1 MSSSMEF
8 WGVEVKAG
16 KPLKV
21 TPEDDV
27 ILHLSHAAL
36 GEAKKTKESEFVP
49 LFIKVGEK
57 KLVLGTLSPETIP
70 QLAFDL
76 VLEQEF
82 ELSHNWKNGS
92 IFFTGYK
99 SVLPD
104 DGEEFSDFGSE
115 DESEDEEEE
124 VPVVKAENGKVQ
136 KAKPAAP
143 AKAAAAKPEAAKP
156 KAKAAVVPAKPEN
169 ESDDSDDDSEDD
181 EDESSDDG
189 EVALSMMQDM
199 SVDAGADSDDDEDDS
214 DDSEDEET
222 PTPKKPEQG
231 KKRSNDSA
239 VKTPVPAKK
248 AKQATPA
255 KSDGKKAVHTATPHP
270 AKNVAKTAGSAAKTP
285 KSGGEFSCKSCDRS
299 FGTDGALQSHAKAKH
314 TAK

>member
-104 DGEEFSDFGSE
+104 DDHN
-115 DESEDEEEE
+115 D
-124 VPVVKAENGKVQ
+124 VIGKVQ

-189 EVALSMMQDM
+189 EVAY
-199 SVDAGADSDDDEDDS
+199 DDEDDS

>member
-1 MSSSMEF
+1 MSSTGKINRRGPEPTEKTNNNRKNRVTERAVSFHGGKIAEQIAPPPQAEARMQRPKTLPNLLAGRNMNSSSVEIRPLKLTKLLLNVTVQGSVGAVQMLVSPESTVGELIAAVIRQYNKEGRRPVIATDPSRF
-8 WGVEVKAG
+8 GLHYSQFSLESVEVKAG

-104 DGEEFSDFGSE
+104 DGYPFITCCF
-115 DESEDEEEE
+115 
-124 VPVVKAENGKVQ
+124 
-136 KAKPAAP
+136 
-143 AKAAAAKPEAAKP
+143 
-156 KAKAAVVPAKPEN
+156 
-169 ESDDSDDDSEDD
+169 
-181 EDESSDDG
+181 
-189 EVALSMMQDM
+189 
-199 SVDAGADSDDDEDDS
+199 
-214 DDSEDEET
+214 
-222 PTPKKPEQG
+222 
-231 KKRSNDSA
+231 
-239 VKTPVPAKK
+239 
-248 AKQATPA
+248 
-255 KSDGKKAVHTATPHP
+255 
-270 AKNVAKTAGSAAKTP
+270 
-285 KSGGEFSCKSCDRS
+285 
-299 FGTDGALQSHAKAKH
+299 
-314 TAK
+314 

>member
-16 KPLKV
+16 QPLKV

-36 GEAKKTKESEFVP
+36 GEAKKTKENEFVP
-49 LFIKVGEK
+49 LFIKVGDK

-92 IFFTGYK
+92 IYFTGYK
-99 SVLPD
+99 SILPD
-104 DGEEFSDFGSE
+104 VASNSPET
-115 DESEDEEEE
+115 
-124 VPVVKAENGKVQ
+124 GKVQ

-156 KAKAAVVPAKPEN
+156 KSKAAAVPVKPEN
-169 ESDDSDDDSEDD
+169 ESDE
-181 EDESSDDG
+181 
-189 EVALSMMQDM
+189 
-199 SVDAGADSDDDEDDS
+199 SDDDEDDS
-214 DDSEDEET
+214 DDDSDESGEDAGADSDEDDDSDDSEDEKT

-255 KSDGKKAVHTATPHP
+255 KTGELPIKITPMLSLVCSVVGDICSL
-270 AKNVAKTAGSAAKTP
+270 K
-285 KSGGEFSCKSCDRS
+285 D
-299 FGTDGALQSHAKAKH
+299 
-314 TAK
+314 

>member
-104 DGEEFSDFGSE
+104 DND
-115 DESEDEEEE
+115 
-124 VPVVKAENGKVQ
+124 VIGKVQ

-189 EVALSMMQDM
+189 EVACNDFVGLDDLKMWIFAMTTHSPTIN
-199 SVDAGADSDDDEDDS
+199 DAGH
-214 DDSEDEET
+214 
-222 PTPKKPEQG
+222 
-231 KKRSNDSA
+231 
-239 VKTPVPAKK
+239 V
-248 AKQATPA
+248 
-255 KSDGKKAVHTATPHP
+255 
-270 AKNVAKTAGSAAKTP
+270 
-285 KSGGEFSCKSCDRS
+285 C
-299 FGTDGALQSHAKAKH
+299 
-314 TAK
+314 

>member
-1 MSSSMEF
+1 
-8 WGVEVKAG
+8 
-16 KPLKV
+16 
-21 TPEDDV
+21 
-27 ILHLSHAAL
+27 
-36 GEAKKTKESEFVP
+36 
-49 LFIKVGEK
+49 
-57 KLVLGTLSPETIP
+57 
-70 QLAFDL
+70 
-76 VLEQEF
+76 
-82 ELSHNWKNGS
+82 
-92 IFFTGYK
+92 
-99 SVLPD
+99 
-104 DGEEFSDFGSE
+104 
-115 DESEDEEEE
+115 
-124 VPVVKAENGKVQ
+124 
-136 KAKPAAP
+136 
-143 AKAAAAKPEAAKP
+143 
-156 KAKAAVVPAKPEN
+156 
-169 ESDDSDDDSEDD
+169 
-181 EDESSDDG
+181 
-189 EVALSMMQDM
+189 MMQDM

>member
-82 ELSHNWKNGS
+82 ELSHNWKNG
-92 IFFTGYK
+92 K
-99 SVLPD
+99 
-104 DGEEFSDFGSE
+104 

-189 EVALSMMQDM
+189 EDM

>member
-1 MSSSMEF
+1 M
-8 WGVEVKAG
+8 
-16 KPLKV
+16 
-21 TPEDDV
+21 
-27 ILHLSHAAL
+27 ILQFQAAL
-36 GEAKKTKESEFVP
+36 GEAKKTKENEFVP
-49 LFIKVGEK
+49 LFIKVGDK

-92 IFFTGYK
+92 IYFTGYK
-99 SVLPD
+99 SILPELQCFVLYSCIVPD
-104 DGEEFSDFGSE
+104 IVSLASNSPET
-115 DESEDEEEE
+115 
-124 VPVVKAENGKVQ
+124 GKVQ

-156 KAKAAVVPAKPEN
+156 KSKAAAVPVKPEN
-169 ESDDSDDDSEDD
+169 ESDESDDDEDDSDDDS
-181 EDESSDDG
+181 DESG
-189 EVALSMMQDM
+189 EAMVQDM
-199 SVDAGADSDDDEDDS
+199 SVDAGADSDEDDDS
-214 DDSEDEET
+214 DDSEDEKT

-255 KSDGKKAVHTATPHP
+255 KTAAHTATPHP
-270 AKNVAKTAGSAAKTP
+270 AKNAAKTAGSAAKSP
-285 KSGGEFSCKSCDRS
+285 KSGGEFACKSCDRS
-299 FGTDGALQSHAKAKH
+299 FGSDGALQSHAKAKH

>member
-1 MSSSMEF
+1 
-8 WGVEVKAG
+8 
-16 KPLKV
+16 
-21 TPEDDV
+21 
-27 ILHLSHAAL
+27 
-36 GEAKKTKESEFVP
+36 KTKESEFVP

-104 DGEEFSDFGSE
+104 DGYHFGSE

-124 VPVVKAENGKVQ
+124 VPVVKAENDVIGKVQ

-181 EDESSDDG
+181 EDESS
-189 EVALSMMQDM
+189 DM

>member
-16 KPLKV
+16 QPLKV

-36 GEAKKTKESEFVP
+36 GEAKKTKENEFVP
-49 LFIKVGEK
+49 LFIKVGDK

-92 IFFTGYK
+92 ISSNSPET
-99 SVLPD
+99 
-104 DGEEFSDFGSE
+104 
-115 DESEDEEEE
+115 
-124 VPVVKAENGKVQ
+124 GKVQ

-156 KAKAAVVPAKPEN
+156 KSKAAAVPVKPEN
-169 ESDDSDDDSEDD
+169 ESDE
-181 EDESSDDG
+181 
-189 EVALSMMQDM
+189 
-199 SVDAGADSDDDEDDS
+199 SDDDEDDS
-214 DDSEDEET
+214 DDDSDESGEDESVEVVCNEDDDSDDSEDEKT

-255 KSDGKKAVHTATPHP
+255 KTDGKKAAAHTATPHP
-270 AKNVAKTAGSAAKTP
+270 AKNAAKTAGSAAKSP
-285 KSGGEFSCKSCDRS
+285 KSGGEFACKSCDRS
-299 FGTDGALQSHAKAKH
+299 FGSDGALQSHAKAKH

>member
-1 MSSSMEF
+1 
-8 WGVEVKAG
+8 
-16 KPLKV
+16 
-21 TPEDDV
+21 
-27 ILHLSHAAL
+27 AAL

-99 SVLPD
+99 PLVSLAYHNDVI
-104 DGEEFSDFGSE
+104 
-115 DESEDEEEE
+115 
-124 VPVVKAENGKVQ
+124 GKVQ

-189 EVALSMMQDM
+189 EDM

>member
-104 DGEEFSDFGSE
+104 DGYPFND
-115 DESEDEEEE
+115 
-124 VPVVKAENGKVQ
+124 VIGKVQ

-189 EVALSMMQDM
+189 EVAY
-199 SVDAGADSDDDEDDS
+199 DDEDDS

>member
-16 KPLKV
+16 QPLKV

-36 GEAKKTKESEFVP
+36 GEAKKTKENEFVP
-49 LFIKVGEK
+49 LFIKVGDK

-92 IFFTGYK
+92 IYFTGYK
-99 SVLPD
+99 SILPANSP
-104 DGEEFSDFGSE
+104 ET
-115 DESEDEEEE
+115 
-124 VPVVKAENGKVQ
+124 GKVQ

-156 KAKAAVVPAKPEN
+156 KSKAAAVPVKPEN
-169 ESDDSDDDSEDD
+169 ESDE
-181 EDESSDDG
+181 
-189 EVALSMMQDM
+189 
-199 SVDAGADSDDDEDDS
+199 SDDDEDDS
-214 DDSEDEET
+214 DDDSDESGEDESVEVVC
-222 PTPKKPEQG
+222 
-231 KKRSNDSA
+231 SN
-239 VKTPVPAKK
+239 
-248 AKQATPA
+248 
-255 KSDGKKAVHTATPHP
+255 
-270 AKNVAKTAGSAAKTP
+270 
-285 KSGGEFSCKSCDRS
+285 F
-299 FGTDGALQSHAKAKH
+299 
-314 TAK
+314 

>member
-16 KPLKV
+16 QPLKV

-36 GEAKKTKESEFVP
+36 GEAKKTKENEFVP
-49 LFIKVGEK
+49 LFIKVGDK

-92 IFFTGYK
+92 IYFTGYK
-99 SVLPD
+99 SILPD
-104 DGEEFSDFGSE
+104 DDEEFSDFGSE
-115 DESEDEEEE
+115 EESEEEKEL
-124 VPVVKAENGKVQ
+124 PVVKAENGKVQ

-156 KAKAAVVPAKPEN
+156 KSKAAAVPAKPEN
-169 ESDDSDDDSEDD
+169 ESDDSDDDEDD
-181 EDESSDDG
+181 SDDDSDESGEDESG
-189 EVALSMMQDM
+189 EDM
-199 SVDAGADSDDDEDDS
+199 SVDAGADSDEDDDS
-214 DDSEDEET
+214 DDSEDEKT

-255 KSDGKKAVHTATPHP
+255 KTDGKKAAAHTATPHP
-270 AKNVAKTAGSAAKTP
+270 AKNAAKTVGSAAKSP
-285 KSGGEFSCKSCDRS
+285 KSGGEFACKSCDRS
-299 FGTDGALQSHAKAKH
+299 FGSDGALQSHAKAKH

>member
-16 KPLKV
+16 QPLKV

-36 GEAKKTKESEFVP
+36 GEAKKTKENEFVP
-49 LFIKVGEK
+49 LFIKVGDK

-92 IFFTGYK
+92 IYFTGYK
-99 SVLPD
+99 SILPD
-104 DGEEFSDFGSE
+104 VASNSPET
-115 DESEDEEEE
+115 
-124 VPVVKAENGKVQ
+124 GKVQ

-156 KAKAAVVPAKPEN
+156 KSKAAAVPVKPEN
-169 ESDDSDDDSEDD
+169 ESDE
-181 EDESSDDG
+181 
-189 EVALSMMQDM
+189 
-199 SVDAGADSDDDEDDS
+199 SDDDEDDS
-214 DDSEDEET
+214 DDDSDESGEDAGADSDEDDDSDDSEDEKT

-255 KSDGKKAVHTATPHP
+255 KTDGKKAAAHTATPHP
-270 AKNVAKTAGSAAKTP
+270 AKNAAKTAGSAAKSP
-285 KSGGEFSCKSCDRS
+285 KSGGEFACKSCDRS
-299 FGTDGALQSHAKAKH
+299 FGSDGALQSHAKAKH

>member
-16 KPLKV
+16 QPLKV

-36 GEAKKTKESEFVP
+36 GEAKKTKENEFVP
-49 LFIKVGEK
+49 LFIKVGDK

-92 IFFTGYK
+92 IYFTGYK
-99 SVLPD
+99 SILPD
-104 DGEEFSDFGSE
+104 D
-115 DESEDEEEE
+115 ESSNSPET
-124 VPVVKAENGKVQ
+124 GKVQ

-156 KAKAAVVPAKPEN
+156 KSKAAAVPVKPEN
-169 ESDDSDDDSEDD
+169 ESDE
-181 EDESSDDG
+181 
-189 EVALSMMQDM
+189 
-199 SVDAGADSDDDEDDS
+199 SDDDEDDS
-214 DDSEDEET
+214 DDDSDESGEDEDDDSDDSEDEKT

-255 KSDGKKAVHTATPHP
+255 KTDGKKAAAHTATPHP
-270 AKNVAKTAGSAAKTP
+270 AKNAAKTAGSAAKSP
-285 KSGGEFSCKSCDRS
+285 KSGGEFACKSCDRYS
-299 FGTDGALQSHAKAKH
+299 L
-314 TAK
+314 